1 MDPQPCTL
9 SSGRLRW
16 QDEPPQQGLKSS
28 SYNYTILP
36 YGKCVSQCLQ
46 VHRLMQSVFLHLKQ
60 PSTTSLINIY
70 NKFYNKPLEP
80 SWKRTFLRSWC
91 EVGMCHTGLPLAQDN
106 SFMDILWMDMDSSF
120 AWPWRHTEASCG
132 WCCLLDIPW
141 LCFNGD
147 VERKQKFLVH
157 LAPWNRRSRLCLQL

>member
-16 QDEPPQQGLKSS
+16 QDAPPQQGLKSS

-46 VHRLMQSVFLHLKQ
+46 VHRLMQSVFLHLKR

-106 SFMDILWMDMDSSF
+106 SFMDIL
-120 AWPWRHTEASCG
+120 A
-132 WCCLLDIPW
+132 LLRGP
-141 LCFNGD
+141 GGT
-147 VERKQKFLVH
+147 QKPAVVDAACWTYRGFVLMEM
-157 LAPWNRRSRLCLQL
+157 